1 MKKKKEKKEN
11 SERWLLTYSD
21 LITLLMI
28 LFVVLYAM
36 STVDQAKYNE
46 LTQSLQGALG
56 DKGKTIN
63 GSMIPSGSGILE
75 GETPGSGTDTEYQN
89 QSTENL
95 GSSEGS
101 TGEDGTGEDGTGE
114 TGESETGDTD
124 SSNEFTNLRTE
135 LLQAIKD
142 DKFKDK
148 LYITIEDKGLV
159 ISVSNDILFESG
171 QADVKDDMKET
182 LEIIARLINRLSN
195 PIQVEG
201 YTDNIPVHN
210 SRYTSNWQLSAE
222 RAANVVQ
229 YLIDNYDV
237 KPQRLTAI
245 GYGEYSPVASNDTAE
260 GRERNRRI
268 SITILYSDSAK

>member
-1 MKKKKEKKEN
+1 MMKKKKEKKEN

-46 LTQSLQGALG
+46 LSQSLQGALG

-75 GETPGSGTDTEYQN
+75 GETPGSGTDIEYQN

-101 TGEDGTGEDGTGE
+101 NTGEDGTGE
-114 TGESETGDTD
+114 TGEGETGDTD

-171 QADVKDDMKET
+171 KADVKDDMKET